1 MNNIGGTELLLI
13 LVVALIVLGPRRL
26 PEIGESVGRA
36 LRRFRRASRDI
47 REEIDIMRDFDDD
60 PPRRS
65 RQGSATDVPGRAH
78 QHQSQDGREEARSE
92 RQQDSTKP

>member
-47 REEIDIMRDFDDD
+47 RDEIDIMSDIDDD
-60 PPRRS
+60 RPRRS
-65 RQGSATDVPGRAH
+65 AADLPGRAH
-78 QHQSQDGREEARSE
+78 QHQPQHRREQTGSE
-92 RQQDSTKP
+92 RQQDSTET